1 MVLAG
6 GHRQHV
12 FAVHH
17 HDEAGFFA
25 GQIIFNHHAAAGA
38 AHFVAQQHIVNRRV
52 RFVQSH
58 GDHHAFAC
66 RQAVGLNH
74 NRCAFLAD
82 VIVRRVGL
90 LEGLVL
96 RGGNAVFLHERFGEI
111 FGAFQ
116 LRRRFGATENR
127 QACGTEIV
135 HNACR
140 QRCFGADQREGNLL
154 FAAESD

>member
-1 MVLAG
+1 MRLVQ
-6 GHRQHV
+6 GHGH
-12 FAVHH
+12 
-17 HDEAGFFA
+17 
-25 GQIIFNHHAAAGA
+25 
-38 AHFVAQQHIVNRRV
+38 
-52 RFVQSH
+52 
-58 GDHHAFAC
+58 HHAFAR
-66 RQAVGLNH
+66 RQAVGLNY
-74 NRCAFLAD
+74 NRRAFLAD
-82 VIVRRVGL
+82 VIVRRIRL
-90 LEGLVL
+90 FEGLVL
-96 RGGNAVFLHERFGEI
+96 CGGDAVFLHERFGEI